1 MSAVTKQ
8 FWIAACFA
16 VLLWPLAAS
25 QAQGQLAEPA
35 PTKRET
41 LRRHAAAGLAG
52 LNIYSTFGCIGLT
65 AELYEAKKFD
75 AAKVQQITAD
85 VVKTSDLA
93 VEMLK
98 NARHDEG
105 KAADDVPYEDLIQ
118 CYYLLD
124 REARLLGEACKSG
137 DKNDLQEFYEAREQT
152 WDKVQDVLGIE
163 DDEPTP
169 KKPDEKQPAPKK
181 GVQK

>member
-1 MSAVTKQ
+1 MNAVTKRYW
-8 FWIAACFA
+8 FAACFA
-16 VLLWPLAAS
+16 VILSPLAAS
-25 QAQGQLAEPA
+25 PAQSQEAEAA
-35 PTKRET
+35 PVKRET
-41 LRRHAAAGLAG
+41 LRRHATAGLAG

-65 AELYEAKKFD
+65 AELYEAKNFD

-93 VEMLK
+93 VQMLK
-98 NARHDEG
+98 NARNAEG
-105 KAADDVPYEDLIQ
+105 KAADDIPYEDLIQ

-124 REARLLGEACKSG
+124 REARLLAEASKSG
-137 DKNDLQEFYEAREQT
+137 DKTDMQEFYEAREQT

-163 DDEPTP
+163 DDEP
-169 KKPDEKQPAPKK
+169 APKE